1 MALVTLTTDFGTT
14 DPFVGIMKGVILGRA
29 PGTSIVDLVHDLPP
43 QNVRAGALVL
53 QQAIP
58 YFPPGTIHVA
68 VVDPGVGSA
77 RRPLCVE
84 TASAF
89 LVGPDNGV
97 LSLAAPV
104 ADVRR
109 IVHLTK
115 ELFLLSPRSAT
126 FHGRDIFAPVAA
138 ALATGTPSIA
148 LGPEVSDM
156 QRLDLPPL
164 VQEAAGLRGEVLWVD
179 RFGNLITNVTQ
190 EALAGFPPQDVSIS
204 IRGVRLRGIATA
216 YSAVPTGEPVALVN
230 SWGQLEIAVRDGSAA
245 AVFTAGVGE
254 AVRVA

>member
-1 MALVTLTTDFGTT
+1 
-14 DPFVGIMKGVILGRA
+14 
-29 PGTSIVDLVHDLPP
+29 
-43 QNVRAGALVL
+43 
-53 QQAIP
+53 
-58 YFPPGTIHVA
+58 
-68 VVDPGVGSA
+68 
-77 RRPLCVE
+77 
-84 TASAF
+84 
-89 LVGPDNGV
+89 
-97 LSLAAPV
+97 
-104 ADVRR
+104 
-109 IVHLTK
+109 
-115 ELFLLSPRSAT
+115 
-126 FHGRDIFAPVAA
+126 
-138 ALATGTPSIA
+138 
-148 LGPEVSDM
+148 M

-216 YSAVPTGEPVALVN
+216 YSAVLTGEPVALVN